1 MDDSNEVQELL
12 SRSYATPDY
21 IDDAD
26 LEAGKMKEELLQ
38 CMCVIIL
45 SFSFLFK
52 KLELEMLGTESFE
65 FEEERPSYLDDL
77 TGPATNKIGSDKLK
91 DKEIGE
97 IQ

>member
-26 LEAGKMKEELLQ
+26 LEAGKLK
-38 CMCVIIL
+38 L
-45 SFSFLFK
+45 SRAIFLFI
-52 KLELEMLGTESFE
+52 LELEMLGTESFE
-65 FEEERPSYLDDL
+65 LEEERPSYLDDL
-77 TGPATNKIGSDKLK
+77 IGPATNKIGSEKLK